1 MNLRAIA
8 VLTGWGPGMA
18 AIPSDAIRAA
28 AGRAVIALHP
38 RPRRDDR
45 LRRATREC
53 LLGVD
58 VLEALVDEAAFDRGM
73 LAGSE
78 TALVYVTAAAYGAS
92 NRAFVEG
99 GGGALH
105 FPYTAP
111 SAVPAEVAIELGMCG
126 PYAVLIGGA
135 AATIDAMAHAGRLL
149 AQGACARAVVLTVE
163 TFVECET
170 LHHRGGTAPEGPLV
184 EAAAAALFEPG
195 EPGLTIPR
203 RVVSEPGGFACAP
216 LIALAQVKG
225 PAGAVEVRG
234 EWRGREASLT
244 VGIGEPARGR
254 AAGVAAGK
262 ET

>member
-8 VLTGWGPGMA
+8 VLTGWGPGLTP
-18 AIPSDAIRAA
+18 IPADPVRAA
-28 AGRAVIALHP
+28 GGRTVIPLHP

-58 VLEALVDEAAFDRGM
+58 VLDALIEEAALDRGR
-73 LAGSE
+73 LAGPE

-111 SAVPAEVAIELGMCG
+111 SAVPAEVAIELGICG
-126 PYAVLIGGA
+126 PYAVFIGGA

-163 TFVECET
+163 TFVECEA
-170 LHHRGGTAPEGPLV
+170 LHHRGGTAPGGPLV

-195 EPGLTIPR
+195 EPGLTRPR
-203 RVVSEPGGFACAP
+203 RVVSDPGGFACAP
-216 LIALAQVKG
+216 LIALA
-225 PAGAVEVRG
+225 GASRQADAVQVRG
-234 EWRGREASLT
+234 YWRGREASLT
-244 VGIGEPARGR
+244 VSVGEPARRR
-254 AAGVAAGK
+254 AAEVAAEK